1 MNHGVPDF
9 QLDDEYLI
17 TRSKKSQMAEDEIME
32 LLWQNGQVVMQS
44 QNQRSLKRSQIFD
57 AVIPAEQPAARVRLE
72 EESTT
77 RLFMQEDE
85 MASWLHDPMDDSSF
99 DRDLY
104 SDRIYPATCAPVT
117 PPARAAPIS
126 DVRIQPPSTAVAAE
140 AALDPRPPIL
150 SARRADVEYAVQLQN
165 FVHFSRPKEEEEPG
179 PSSSNKEARESTVD
193 SSATPALV
201 AQESMSSQVSG
212 GNLAIGNTSGTA
224 AAMTL
229 SSAGGGR
236 ETGMCEVTMTSS
248 PGDSGGSFSASAEPV
263 REPSP
268 QKAADRKRKGRE
280 AGDTECASELQ
291 PFVLLTYDALA
302 TTTRT
307 MRTAAGAVSE
317 KRPSDGQVRRLK
329 IYREKVSILLLDKL
343 QLSAYPHVPTAV
355 SVSKRFTQPC
365 PYGVASS
372 SSSIADISIQAV
384 APLHSFQRSYCSEL
398 AEQRYLGG
406 IHGSSSNDIFL
417 WDGMAPCISTI
428 LHHVPPAHS
437 TVWEDVEFENPDAKK
452 QIRGSTSTKRSRA
465 VEVHNRSERRRR
477 DRINEKMRALQE
489 LIPRCNKSDK
499 ASMLNEAIEYLKSLK
514 LQVQMMSMGC
524 GMVPVTFPQQYMPQL
539 GMGMG
544 MGMSRP
550 LMPFPSV
557 LAGSAMP
564 TPATAAAHLG
574 PRFPMPA
581 FHMPPVPLPELSRVQ
596 ATSQSDPMLNSIGSR
611 NPNQPRMPNVPAPY
625 QQYGLHTTQV
635 TLPRYVWTQT
645 HQ

>member
-9 QLDDEYLI
+9 HLDDEYLI

-57 AVIPAEQPAARVRLE
+57 AVIPAEQPAAREIRLE

-104 SDRIYPATCAPVT
+104 SDLIYPATCAPVT

-126 DVRIQPPSTAVAAE
+126 DVRIQPPSTTVAAA

-150 SARRADVEYAVQLQN
+150 SERRADVEYAVQLQN

-248 PGDSGGSFSASAEPV
+248 PGDSGASFSTSAEPV
-263 REPSP
+263 KEPSP

-280 AGDTECASELQ
+280 AGDTECASE
-291 PFVLLTYDALA
+291 
-302 TTTRT
+302 
-307 MRTAAGAVSE
+307 
-317 KRPSDGQVRRLK
+317 
-329 IYREKVSILLLDKL
+329 
-343 QLSAYPHVPTAV
+343 
-355 SVSKRFTQPC
+355 
-365 PYGVASS
+365 
-372 SSSIADISIQAV
+372 
-384 APLHSFQRSYCSEL
+384 
-398 AEQRYLGG
+398 
-406 IHGSSSNDIFL
+406 
-417 WDGMAPCISTI
+417 
-428 LHHVPPAHS
+428 
-437 TVWEDVEFENPDAKK
+437 DVEFEYPDAKK
-452 QIRGSTSTKRSRA
+452 QICGSTSTKRSRA
-465 VEVHNRSERRRR
+465 VEVHNLSERRRR

-524 GMVPVTFPQQYMPQL
+524 GMVPMTFPQQYMPQL

-544 MGMSRP
+544 MGMGIGMSRP

-564 TPATAAAHLG
+564 APATTAAHLG

-581 FHMPPVPLPELSRVQ
+581 FHMPPVPLPEPSRVQ
-596 ATSQSDPMLNSIGSR
+596 ATNQSDPTLNSIGSR
-611 NPNQPRMPNVPAPY
+611 NPNQPRMPNFPAPY
-625 QQYGLHTTQV
+625 QQYGLHHTQV
-635 TLPRYVWTQT
+635 TLPRIKR
-645 HQ
+645 